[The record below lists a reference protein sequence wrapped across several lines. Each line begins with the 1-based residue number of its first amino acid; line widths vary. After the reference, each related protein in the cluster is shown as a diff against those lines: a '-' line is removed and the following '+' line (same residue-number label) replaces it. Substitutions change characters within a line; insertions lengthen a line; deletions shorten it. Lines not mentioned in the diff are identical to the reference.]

1 MDSMADMGNI
11 LFAYSLI
18 LASVIILFMFAI
30 GRLYQLNFGKKT
42 YYKWFLIPAAL
53 FMICVGMCALGCDG
67 HAVGCVGAV
76 TLLVLTAILYK
87 IMMRV
92 EK

>member
-1 MDSMADMGNI
+1 MADMGI
-11 LFAYSLI
+11 VLGAYSLI

-30 GRLYQLNFGKKT
+30 GRLYQLNFGRKT

-53 FMICVGMCALGCDG
+53 FILCVGMCALGCDG
-67 HAVGCVGAV
+67 PVVGFVGAAS
-76 TLLVLTAILYK
+76 LLVLTAILYK